1 MPTVPTEKPFEQ
13 KPATNAKKGESAK
26 PQPNSQPPDLAA
38 LIDAITTEGRIYR
51 AEKREDCGSSVREWI
66 TIGVITSSL
75 IAVWWQVHEMIK
87 VYEPIKDSADAA
99 KTSADAARRSVDVA
113 EDGVRAWIAPTNFSF
128 VDLNNANDPLRVRVS
143 YQNVGR
149 EPAIKVKNRSP
160 SAIITNVTEQWG
172 TLSNWHEEMF
182 KPENICVDMN
192 KTDVT
197 SVVYQTT
204 NVSAEIYI
212 PTFDKM
218 DRSTLLTRVK

>member
-1 MPTVPTEKPFEQ
+1 
-13 KPATNAKKGESAK
+13 
-26 PQPNSQPPDLAA
+26 
-38 LIDAITTEGRIYR
+38 
-51 AEKREDCGSSVREWI
+51 
-66 TIGVITSSL
+66 
-75 IAVWWQVHEMIK
+75 MIK

-99 KTSADAARRSVDVA
+99 KTSADAARRTVDVS

-197 SVVYQTT
+197 SVVYPTT

-218 DRSTLLTRVK
+218 DRSTLLTRVKEQRAIYIVMGCFTYETLKNEKYSAFCGVLMPDTNKDISNWHFGPCPAGNEAK